1 MRKSNSVVDTRQE
14 FASGTVQERDNAKSN
29 SLNGSINLEWT
40 VFDGFAMFVGYDKVK
55 ELSEL
60 GKLNTRMTL
69 ENLASRI
76 ATEYYNLIRQIQ
88 LINSLHYGLKLS
100 KERLAIA
107 SEKYKIGSFSRLEYL
122 QAQGDFN
129 ADSSRYL
136 RQEET
141 VNASKIL
148 LSKTLAYNLN
158 IPKTW
163 QDTILINKDL
173 DIELLLKKTLDNNTG
188 LLIANQSKLL
198 SELDIKLIRS
208 RYYPSLSLNSG
219 FNYTNSES
227 QSGFLLSNQTTGWTY
242 GASLTFNIFN
252 RFDNHRQI
260 RNARI
265 ENENRELEL
274 QNLKQEITNE
284 LNQIW
289 NVYTSSL
296 RVLSLETSNLEWAR
310 ENLDI
315 AMTKYRLGS
324 LAGIEMRE
332 IQKNYLDASSRYIEA
347 RYLAKIAEINLK
359 QISGEIQDYF

>member
-1 MRKSNSVVDTRQE
+1 M
-14 FASGTVQERDNAKSN
+14 
-29 SLNGSINLEWT
+29 
-40 VFDGFAMFVGYDKVK
+40 
-55 ELSEL
+55 
-60 GKLNTRMTL
+60 
-69 ENLASRI
+69 
-76 ATEYYNLIRQIQ
+76 
-88 LINSLHYGLKLS
+88 
-100 KERLAIA
+100 
-107 SEKYKIGSFSRLEYL
+107 
-122 QAQGDFN
+122 
-129 ADSSRYL
+129 
-136 RQEET
+136 
-141 VNASKIL
+141 
-148 LSKTLAYNLN
+148 
-158 IPKTW
+158 
-163 QDTILINKDL
+163 DL
-173 DIELLLKKTLDNNTG
+173 W
-188 LLIANQSKLL
+188 
-198 SELDIKLIRS
+198 
-208 RYYPSLSLNSG
+208 
-219 FNYTNSES
+219 SES
-227 QSGFLLSNQTTGWTY
+227 HIQY
-242 GASLTFNIFN
+242 FN

>member
-1 MRKSNSVVDTRQE
+1 MLIARNEEEITKNNLGFAKYAFFPAANSSLRKSNSVVDTRQE

-173 DIELLLKKTLDNNTG
+173 DIELLLKKPWIIIPVCL
-188 LLIANQSKLL
+188 LLINQ
-198 SELDIKLIRS
+198 
-208 RYYPSLSLNSG
+208 
-219 FNYTNSES
+219 NY
-227 QSGFLLSNQTTGWTY
+227 
-242 GASLTFNIFN
+242 
-252 RFDNHRQI
+252 
-260 RNARI
+260 
-265 ENENRELEL
+265 
-274 QNLKQEITNE
+274 
-284 LNQIW
+284 
-289 NVYTSSL
+289 
-296 RVLSLETSNLEWAR
+296 
-310 ENLDI
+310 
-315 AMTKYRLGS
+315 
-324 LAGIEMRE
+324 
-332 IQKNYLDASSRYIEA
+332 
-347 RYLAKIAEINLK
+347 
-359 QISGEIQDYF
+359 